1 MKQWIVKIFLPDDE
15 GQSRDIS
22 YIYESETPHEAAE
35 DAVQDFWDE
44 GVRKHNIVSVTEY
57 IERDVV

>member
-15 GQSRDIS
+15 GQAKDIS

-44 GVRKHNIVSVTEY
+44 GVRKHNIVSVEEY
-57 IERDVV
+57 KERDAI